1 MHEKIPL
8 SLQCMKKFF
17 RLYFQVDLYDFFM
30 RVMMRNS
37 KENEHELKKKNID
50 INYSCL
56 LFSIVN

>member
-17 RLYFQVDLYDFFM
+17 RLYFQVDLYEFFM